1 MCSDSSLAWRV
12 GSEPP
17 RVAWPFEAEG
27 VRCEFVHTSLQH
39 HAWERNPLSVMTM
52 CVYGR
57 GRFHRLGLSGGK
69 CRSVLITHFILEKAK
84 GSWLLGFPSVPSL
97 VLDLGGTSLFQ
108 RVTNSD
114 LGGGRLAASLSHE
127 LRDQLCEISKRPQ
140 TFACL
145 GKSTV
150 HLSALLDGAVKDA
163 EAQQQGPQ

>member
-1 MCSDSSLAWRV
+1 MRV
-12 GSEPP
+12 CTHVTATPCLGKKP
-17 RVAWPFEAEG
+17 
-27 VRCEFVHTSLQH
+27 T
-39 HAWERNPLSVMTM
+39 ERDDNVCIWKGPVSPA
-52 CVYGR
+52 R
-57 GRFHRLGLSGGK
+57 AIGGK

-114 LGGGRLAASLSHE
+114 LGGGLLAASLSHE